1 MSRVQLRGAG
11 KRLEG
16 LESASV
22 ATAAV
27 PISKYAYSL
36 KRIPELRAPG

>member
-1 MSRVQLRGAG
+1 MSRVQERGAG

-16 LESASV
+16 LESVSV

-27 PISKYAYSL
+27 PISEYDYSL